1 MCLTV
6 DLISSTFV
14 FSEKKAFYFFCV
26 TRGLMCISEQ
36 KEPRVLMFFLVASRC
51 QITLKAKTHLEVSD
65 DK

>member
-1 MCLTV
+1 
-6 DLISSTFV
+6 
-14 FSEKKAFYFFCV
+14 
-26 TRGLMCISEQ
+26 MCISEQ